1 MADPFDIPVTSYV
14 PDRDFK
20 NAYIRQN
27 SLYLNLMTGMPMERT
42 TEFVTRK
49 IDTDPKFKLNN
60 PKIIMNIKNKHGD
73 RKTVKSTLG
82 QFLTKVDE
90 MNLRLSPSLTAYLG
104 EEKRVSEHAMF
115 IEGEMRERKKNKG
128 LQFKYDEEKNFYLR
142 DIYEIKQVQNKT
154 YTNAYSGATV
164 SKATILYNK
173 STHSSLT
180 TLCRSATSYANASN
194 EKVIGGNRHYYNPSI
209 IRSNLLSI
217 IDLTDLDAL
226 DNTIKRYGLVYP
238 SVDDVMEM
246 ITYSSI
252 NYGRFEAELSHLRM
266 MVAGMSDIQR
276 AACVYIGDMF
286 HTYKHNPKV
295 ITELLRA
302 ISFTSKE
309 SDGPNVRDVYDSL
322 DDKGRIMIKMLHFR
336 DVKGRPFDQIEKEE
350 PEVFGKLNA
359 TARNLVSALDYYADL
374 ISNIFLTD
382 NLPSSVFEFPTCR
395 RRVVPVSDTDSTI
408 FTCEYWCNEV
418 YGEFGD
424 PDDHTSIT
432 LAVVYLITGI
442 TEHILGLLAAFM
454 GVAPSKLRLLNM
466 KNEFYFKSLA
476 ATTSA
481 KHYFASQNAREGNFF
496 PKYRKE
502 IKGVGLKDSK
512 LPNHVTDKAE
522 ELIGY
527 ILETLNAN
535 KKIDLFHV
543 MGEMANVEREIRQS
557 IEAKE
562 TRYLTAVKVKPA
574 ESYSKEEDA
583 DVYLQYDLWQ
593 NVFAPKYGDSPP
605 PEYQGVK
612 LKVMLD
618 KPSKVKDWIASS
630 SDPDMARAF
639 ATWLGKHGKNGMT
652 NLIMPSVLVETGGI
666 PDEIMEVCDIRA
678 NVLLNTG
685 PFYIIAGALGVHLTD
700 DNYTNLIS
708 DYF

>member
-27 SLYLNLMTGMPMERT
+27 SLYLNLMTGKPMDVT

-49 IDTDPKFKLNN
+49 IATDPKFKLNN
-60 PKIIMNIKNKHGD
+60 PKIIMNVKNKHGD
-73 RKTVKSTLG
+73 RKTIKATLG

-115 IEGEMRERKKNKG
+115 IEGEMRERKKNKS

-142 DIYEIKQVQNKT
+142 DLYEIKQVQNKT

-194 EKVIGGNRHYYNPSI
+194 EKVIGGNRHYYNPSV

-217 IDLTDLDAL
+217 IDLTDLEAL
-226 DNTIKRYGLVYP
+226 DNTIKGYGLVYP

-252 NYGRFEAELSHLRM
+252 NYGRFEAELRGIRM
-266 MVAGMSDIQR
+266 MVSGMSDVQR
-276 AACVYIGDMF
+276 AACVYIGDMY
-286 HTYKHNPKV
+286 HTYKHNPRV

-302 ISFTSKE
+302 ISYTSKT

-322 DDKGRIMIKMLHFR
+322 DDKGQIMIKMLHFR
-336 DVKGRPFDQIEKEE
+336 DVKGRPFSQIEEEE

-359 TARNLVSALDYYADL
+359 TARNLISALDYYSNL
-374 ISNIFLTD
+374 ITNIFLTD
-382 NLPSSVFEFPTCR
+382 NLPSSVFEFPSCR
-395 RRVVPVSDTDSTI
+395 RRVVPISDTDSTI

-418 YGEFGD
+418 YGEDGD

-454 GVAPSKLRLLNM
+454 GVAHSKLRLLNM

-512 LPNHVTDKAE
+512 LPGHVTAKAE

-535 KKIDLFHV
+535 KKIDLFYV

-562 TRYLTAVKVKPA
+562 TKYLTAAKVKPA

-583 DVYLQYDLWQ
+583 ETYLQYTLWQ
-593 NVFAPKYGDSPP
+593 SVFAPKYGNSPP

-618 KPSKVKDWIASS
+618 KPSKVKDWISS
-630 SDPDMARAF
+630 SSNPEMANAF
-639 ATWLGKHGKNGMT
+639 ATWLSKHGKKGMT

-685 PFYIIAGALGVHLTD
+685 PFYIIAGALGVQLTD